1 MMTYKKIIPPGQI
14 DPADPPTVAIAPTAS
29 EFADA
34 QATILM
40 LKAKVAFLLE
50 GNQAANYQLLKN
62 AVTDTGIPRET
73 LRRWCEVNPPK
84 VACYRDEWGELWVDV
99 TDGRRV
105 RFELARVGG

>member
-1 MMTYKKIIPPGQI
+1 MAQKTITDRPPPDQI
-14 DPADPPTVAIAPTAS
+14 DPADPPTAS

-50 GNQAANYQLLKN
+50 GNQAANYQLFKN

-73 LRRWCEVNPPK
+73 LRRWCEVKPPK
-84 VACYRDEWGELWVDV
+84 VACYRDEWGELWIDV
-99 TDGRRV
+99 TDARRV